1 MKGTV
6 GYGLL
11 GLAAFLFFLALLAP
25 ATLLT
30 DPLDRRLTGFSVQAV
45 EGTAT
50 GGAMS
55 GVRWHGIR
63 IERLFWR
70 WRPLALF
77 GGRLEFSLKA
87 DDPALKLTGNA
98 ALGLNQQLSFRD
110 LAGRLPLA
118 WFIDGAGAAKP
129 PLDGIGEFNLRH
141 LELNAAGQPL
151 AARGTVQILNLRA
164 LLGQPLNLGNYT
176 VQLDSAGSADGIQGK
191 LKDDNAP
198 LALDGTLNVLADGRY
213 RLNGQ
218 VALRDTGNAALRQA
232 LNMLGPP
239 GGDGR
244 WALNF
249 SGALAP

>member
-1 MKGTV
+1 MKGIV

-11 GLAAFLFFLALLAP
+11 GLAAFLLFLVLLAP

-30 DPLDRRLTGFSVQAV
+30 DPLGRRLAGFSVQTV

-50 GGAMS
+50 KGMMS
-55 GVRWHGIR
+55 GVRWHGFR

-77 GGRLEFSLKA
+77 GGRLEFNLKA

-98 ALGLNQQLSFRD
+98 AFGLNQQFSFRD

-118 WFIDGAGAAKP
+118 WFINGAGAAKL
-129 PLDGIGEFNLRH
+129 PLDGIGEFNVQY
-141 LELNAAGQPL
+141 LELNEAGQPL
-151 AARGTVQILNLRA
+151 AARGTAQLLNLRA
-164 LLGQPLNLGNYT
+164 LLGQPLNLGNYMI
-176 VQLDSAGSADGIQGK
+176 QLDSAGGAEGVQGK
-191 LKDDNAP
+191 LKDSDAP
-198 LALDGTLNVLADGRY
+198 LALDGTLSVLAGGRY

-218 VALRDTGNAALRQA
+218 IALRDAGNAALRQA
-232 LNMLGPP
+232 LNLLGPS